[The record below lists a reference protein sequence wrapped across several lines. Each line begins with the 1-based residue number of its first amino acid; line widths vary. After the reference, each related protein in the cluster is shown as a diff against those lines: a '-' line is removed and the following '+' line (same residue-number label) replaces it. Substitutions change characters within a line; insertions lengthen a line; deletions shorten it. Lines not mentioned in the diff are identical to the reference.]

1 MSKWYERHR
10 KTVNEN
16 LGLIVSLLTAI
27 FARWAGYE
35 ARQAGMDAS
44 NEAEK
49 QIVQQSRSVDA
60 QVQAMQLDERPFIS
74 IFAEKLTDEPTS
86 ATREWP

>member
-1 MSKWYERHR
+1 
-10 KTVNEN
+10 
-16 LGLIVSLLTAI
+16 
-27 FARWAGYE
+27 
-35 ARQAGMDAS
+35 MDAS

-60 QVQAMQLDERPFIS
+60 QVQAIQLDERPFIS

-86 ATREWP
+86 ATRGWP